1 MLRKPDAG
9 SANFNI
15 GIAEM
20 KNMFMASAA
29 ASMTALSFAGVM
41 LAIAPVGSASS
52 AGLPAS
58 ADNHGALAP
67 AAAVRL
73 AAATTSASIERGRYL
88 SQIGGCNDCH
98 TPGYNEAGGRMPA
111 TEWLTGS
118 STGFRG
124 PWGTSYPANLRL
136 TVQSMSEEQWLQ
148 FARAE
153 RLPPMPWFNLAAM
166 SDADLRDLYRFIRS
180 LGPRGE
186 PAPRAEAPGVTGTMP
201 YILFVPQA
209 ASPGNELAVNRA
221 RR

>member
-1 MLRKPDAG
+1 MRKI
-9 SANFNI
+9 FLV
-15 GIAEM
+15 
-20 KNMFMASAA
+20 SAA
-29 ASMTALSFAGVM
+29 ASMTAASLAGVT
-41 LAIAPVGSASS
+41 LAIVPIRSASS
-52 AGLPAS
+52 ASLTV
-58 ADNHGALAP
+58 
-67 AAAVRL
+67 AAGDGGS
-73 AAATTSASIERGRYL
+73 AATGAAQPGAAGPAGSIERGRYL
-88 SQIGGCNDCH
+88 ARIGGCNDCH
-98 TPGYNEAGGRMPA
+98 TPGYNESGGRMPA
-111 TEWLTGS
+111 REWLTGS

-124 PWGTSYPANLRL
+124 PWGTSFPSNLRL